1 MKVACK
7 AIPLCLF
14 TPSVIR
20 GISKFLNELLSQRV
34 ESCRRSKDPHKRMI
48 NLIVLILCFF
58 FSKEKKTFLEGS
70 NEENFR
76 EVDSKDTFSMIINM
90 FIQPSITD
98 SFLKLKLQGKFEKV
112 LVTKMF
118 DRARLMVSYK
128 MGLRD

>member
-1 MKVACK
+1 
-7 AIPLCLF
+7 
-14 TPSVIR
+14 
-20 GISKFLNELLSQRV
+20 
-34 ESCRRSKDPHKRMI
+34 MI

-98 SFLKLKLQGKFEKV
+98 SFLKLKL
-112 LVTKMF
+112 
-118 DRARLMVSYK
+118 
-128 MGLRD
+128 